1 MIKNVEELK
10 KYRVDEIEIIINKM
24 NLFELSNLYNI
35 IKKSLSSLNTHIND
49 NYEYEFGMNK
59 EDIKEM
65 ERNYSFAM
73 ENINKYEKVMG
84 IILNEI
90 HTRNIDN
97 RFNVSISKSFFPLL

>member
-1 MIKNVEELK
+1 MIKNIEELR
-10 KYRVDEIEIIINKM
+10 KYKINEIEIIINKM
-24 NLFELSNLYNI
+24 NLFELSSLYNL
-35 IKKSLSSLNTHIND
+35 IKKSLLSLNTHVNN

-65 ERNYSFAM
+65 ERNYNFAM

-90 HTRNIDN
+90 DTRNVEN
-97 RFNVSISKSFFPLL
+97 RFNISI

>member
-1 MIKNVEELK
+1 MIKNVEELR
-10 KYRVDEIEIIINKM
+10 KYKINEIEIIINKM
-24 NLFELSNLYNI
+24 NLFELSSLYNL
-35 IKKSLSSLNTHIND
+35 IKKSLSSLNTYINN

-73 ENINKYEKVMG
+73 ENIDKYEKIMG

-90 HTRNIDN
+90 DVRNIEN
-97 RFNVSISKSFFPLL
+97 RFNISI

>member
-1 MIKNVEELK
+1 MIKNIEELR
-10 KYRVDEIEIIINKM
+10 KYKINEIEIIINKM

-65 ERNYSFAM
+65 ERNYSFVM
-73 ENINKYEKVMG
+73 ENINKYEKIMG

-90 HTRNIDN
+90 NVRNIEN
-97 RFNVSISKSFFPLL
+97 RFNISI

>member
-1 MIKNVEELK
+1 MIKNIEELK
-10 KYRVDEIEIIINKM
+10 KYRVDEIEIIINRM

-35 IKKSLSSLNTHIND
+35 VKKSLLSLNTSINN
-49 NYEYEFGMNK
+49 NYEYECGMSK
-59 EDIKEM
+59 EDIIEM

-90 HTRNIDN
+90 DTRNIEN
-97 RFNVSISKSFFPLL
+97 RFNISI

>member
-1 MIKNVEELK
+1 MIKNVEELR
-10 KYRVDEIEIIINKM
+10 KYKINEIEIIINKM
-24 NLFELSNLYNI
+24 NLFELSSLYNL
-35 IKKSLSSLNTHIND
+35 IKKSLLSLNTYINN

-65 ERNYSFAM
+65 ERNYNFAM

-90 HTRNIDN
+90 DTRNIEN
-97 RFNVSISKSFFPLL
+97 RFNISI

>member
-1 MIKNVEELK
+1 MIKNVEELR
-10 KYRVDEIEIIINKM
+10 KYKINEIEIIINKM
-24 NLFELSNLYNI
+24 NLFELSSLYNL
-35 IKKSLSSLNTHIND
+35 IKKSLFSLNTHINN

-65 ERNYSFAM
+65 ERNYNFAM

-90 HTRNIDN
+90 DTRNVEN
-97 RFNVSISKSFFPLL
+97 RFNISI

>member
-1 MIKNVEELK
+1 MIKNIEELR
-10 KYRVDEIEIIINKM
+10 KYKINEIEIIINKM

-65 ERNYSFAM
+65 ERNYNFAM
-73 ENINKYEKVMG
+73 ANINKYEKIMG

-90 HTRNIDN
+90 DVRNIEN
-97 RFNVSISKSFFPLL
+97 RFNISI

>member
-1 MIKNVEELK
+1 MIKNIEELR
-10 KYRVDEIEIIINKM
+10 KYKINEIEIIINKM
-24 NLFELSNLYNI
+24 NLFELSSLYNL
-35 IKKSLSSLNTHIND
+35 IKKSLLSLNTYINN

-65 ERNYSFAM
+65 ERNYNFAM

-90 HTRNIDN
+90 DTRNIEN
-97 RFNVSISKSFFPLL
+97 RFNISI

>member
-1 MIKNVEELK
+1 MIKNVEKLR
-10 KYRVDEIEIIINKM
+10 KYKINEIEIIINKM
-24 NLFELSNLYNI
+24 NLFELSSLYNL
-35 IKKSLSSLNTHIND
+35 IKKSLFSLNTYINN

-73 ENINKYEKVMG
+73 ENINKYEKIMG

-90 HTRNIDN
+90 DVRNIKN
-97 RFNVSISKSFFPLL
+97 RFNISI

>member
-1 MIKNVEELK
+1 MIKNIEELR
-10 KYRVDEIEIIINKM
+10 KYKINEIKIIINKM

-35 IKKSLSSLNTHIND
+35 IKKSLSSLNTHINN

-73 ENINKYEKVMG
+73 ENVNKYEKIMG

-90 HTRNIDN
+90 NVRNIEN
-97 RFNVSISKSFFPLL
+97 RFNISI

>member
-1 MIKNVEELK
+1 MIKNVEELR
-10 KYRVDEIEIIINKM
+10 KYKINEIEIIINKM
-24 NLFELSNLYNI
+24 NLFELSSLYNL
-35 IKKSLSSLNTHIND
+35 IKKSLLSLNTYINN

-65 ERNYSFAM
+65 ERNYNFAM

-90 HTRNIDN
+90 DTRNVEN
-97 RFNVSISKSFFPLL
+97 RFNISI

>member
-10 KYRVDEIEIIINKM
+10 KYRVDEIEIIINRM

-49 NYEYEFGMNK
+49 NYEHECGMSK
-59 EDIKEM
+59 EDIIEM

-73 ENINKYEKVMG
+73 ENVNKYEKIMG

-90 HTRNIDN
+90 DVRNIKN
-97 RFNVSISKSFFPLL
+97 RFNISI

>member
-1 MIKNVEELK
+1 MIKNVEELR
-10 KYRVDEIEIIINKM
+10 KYKINEIEIIINKM
-24 NLFELSNLYNI
+24 NLFELSSLYNL

-65 ERNYSFAM
+65 ERSYNFAM
-73 ENINKYEKVMG
+73 ENIDKYEKIMG

-90 HTRNIDN
+90 DVRNIEN
-97 RFNVSISKSFFPLL
+97 RFNVSI

>member
-1 MIKNVEELK
+1 MIKNIEELR
-10 KYRVDEIEIIINKM
+10 KYKINEIEIIINKM
-24 NLFELSNLYNI
+24 NLFELSSLYNL
-35 IKKSLSSLNTHIND
+35 IKKSLSSLNTHVND

-90 HTRNIDN
+90 DTRNIEN
-97 RFNVSISKSFFPLL
+97 RFNISI

>member
-1 MIKNVEELK
+1 MIKNVEELR
-10 KYRVDEIEIIINKM
+10 KYKINEIEIIINKM

-35 IKKSLSSLNTHIND
+35 IKKSLSSLNTYVNN

-65 ERNYSFAM
+65 ERNYNFVM
-73 ENINKYEKVMG
+73 ENINKYEKIMG

-90 HTRNIDN
+90 DVRNIEN
-97 RFNVSISKSFFPLL
+97 RFNVSI

>member
-1 MIKNVEELK
+1 MIKNVEELR
-10 KYRVDEIEIIINKM
+10 KYKINEIEIFINKM
-24 NLFELSNLYNI
+24 NLFELSSLYNL
-35 IKKSLSSLNTHIND
+35 IKKSLLSLNTHINN

-65 ERNYSFAM
+65 ERNYNFAM

-90 HTRNIDN
+90 DTRNIEN
-97 RFNVSISKSFFPLL
+97 RFNISI

>member
-1 MIKNVEELK
+1 MIKNVEELR
-10 KYRVDEIEIIINKM
+10 KYKINEIEIIINKM
-24 NLFELSNLYNI
+24 NLFELSSLYNL

-65 ERNYSFAM
+65 ERNYSFTM
-73 ENINKYEKVMG
+73 ENINKYEKIMG

-90 HTRNIDN
+90 DTRNIEN
-97 RFNVSISKSFFPLL
+97 RFNISI

>member
-1 MIKNVEELK
+1 MIKNVEELR
-10 KYRVDEIEIIINKM
+10 KYKINEIEIIINKM
-24 NLFELSNLYNI
+24 NLFELSSLYNL
-35 IKKSLSSLNTHIND
+35 IKKSLLSLNTYINN

-90 HTRNIDN
+90 DTRNVEN
-97 RFNVSISKSFFPLL
+97 RFNISI

>member
-1 MIKNVEELK
+1 MIKNIEELRK
-10 KYRVDEIEIIINKM
+10 HKINEIEIIINKM

-35 IKKSLSSLNTHIND
+35 IKKSLSSLNTHINN

-73 ENINKYEKVMG
+73 ENVNKYEKIMG

-90 HTRNIDN
+90 NVRNIEN
-97 RFNVSISKSFFPLL
+97 RFNISI

>member
-1 MIKNVEELK
+1 MIKNVEELR
-10 KYRVDEIEIIINKM
+10 KYKINEIEIIINKM
-24 NLFELSNLYNI
+24 NLFELSSLYNL

-65 ERNYSFAM
+65 ERNYNFAM

-90 HTRNIDN
+90 DTRNIEN
-97 RFNVSISKSFFPLL
+97 RFNISI

>member
-1 MIKNVEELK
+1 MIKNIEELR
-10 KYRVDEIEIIINKM
+10 KYKINEIEIIINKM
-24 NLFELSNLYNI
+24 NLFELSNLYDI

-59 EDIKEM
+59 EDVKEM

-90 HTRNIDN
+90 DTRNIEN
-97 RFNVSISKSFFPLL
+97 RFNISI